1 MMEVS
6 LKVPL
11 GEQPHLKEKFAM
23 MEENRMDAQAQ
34 NLEDFLQYFNQM
46 EKYFEDMQDELLYL
60 RGQLDELNDKTLK
73 AKIDNFVKA
82 SGDRAHAAKVWLGA
96 LRNEVSEGIKQA
108 VGHVKYYGE
117 QALYTFI
124 DKSKAGRAL
133 SVIHEHL
140 EHSAKNLED
149 GARTMGDIGMELSAA
164 KGHRKNAKNLLM
176 GKDAADVFEYDYDKG
191 IVAKIRQDIEFCGK
205 IVKSMA
211 EHTENMQKSLDGFTQ
226 RALDNRAGR
235 DSKVPDSMEEKMKLA
250 GHGKGR

>member
-6 LKVPL
+6 LNVPL
-11 GEQPHLKEKFAM
+11 GEQPHLKEMFAM

-82 SGDRAHAAKVWLGA
+82 SGDRVHAAKVWLGA

-108 VGHVKYYGE
+108 VGHVKRHVKYYGE

-140 EHSAKNLED
+140 EQSAKTTEMEHGPWGILGWNLAQRRD
-149 GARTMGDIGMELSAA
+149 TGKMLKIFLWGKMQRMFLSMTTI
-164 KGHRKNAKNLLM
+164 RVLWQRS
-176 GKDAADVFEYDYDKG
+176 GK
-191 IVAKIRQDIEFCGK
+191 
-205 IVKSMA
+205 
-211 EHTENMQKSLDGFTQ
+211 
-226 RALDNRAGR
+226 
-235 DSKVPDSMEEKMKLA
+235 P
-250 GHGKGR
+250 

>member
-11 GEQPHLKEKFAM
+11 GEQPHLKEMFAM

-164 KGHRKNAKNLLM
+164 KGHRKNA
-176 GKDAADVFEYDYDKG
+176 ADVFEYDYDKG
-191 IVAKIRQDIEFCGK
+191 IVAKIRQAIEFCGK
-205 IVKSMA
+205 IAKSMA

-226 RALDNRAGR
+226 RSLDNRAGR
-235 DSKVPDSMEEKMKLA
+235 DSKVPDSVEEKMKLA

>member
-1 MMEVS
+1 
-6 LKVPL
+6 
-11 GEQPHLKEKFAM
+11 
-23 MEENRMDAQAQ
+23 
-34 NLEDFLQYFNQM
+34 M

-149 GARTMGDIGMELSAA
+149 GARIWGILGW
-164 KGHRKNAKNLLM
+164 NLAQRRDT
-176 GKDAADVFEYDYDKG
+176 GKML
-191 IVAKIRQDIEFCGK
+191 KIFLWGK
-205 IVKSMA
+205 
-211 EHTENMQKSLDGFTQ
+211 MQRMF
-226 RALDNRAGR
+226 
-235 DSKVPDSMEEKMKLA
+235 
-250 GHGKGR
+250 

>member
-1 MMEVS
+1 M
-6 LKVPL
+6 
-11 GEQPHLKEKFAM
+11 
-23 MEENRMDAQAQ
+23 
-34 NLEDFLQYFNQM
+34 
-46 EKYFEDMQDELLYL
+46 
-60 RGQLDELNDKTLK
+60 
-73 AKIDNFVKA
+73 
-82 SGDRAHAAKVWLGA
+82 HAAKVWLGA

-108 VGHVKYYGE
+108 VGHVKYYGD

-176 GKDAADVFEYDYDKG
+176 GKEAADVFEYDYDKG
-191 IVAKIRQDIEFCGK
+191 IVAKIRQAIEFCGK

-211 EHTENMQKSLDGFTQ
+211 GYTENMQKSLDGFTQ

-235 DSKVPDSMEEKMKLA
+235 DSKVPDSVEEKMKLA

>member
-11 GEQPHLKEKFAM
+11 GEQPHLKEMFAM

-73 AKIDNFVKA
+73 AKIDNFVK
-82 SGDRAHAAKVWLGA
+82 SVGDRVNAAKVWLGA

-108 VGHVKYYGE
+108 VGRVKYYGE

-124 DKSKAGRAL
+124 EKSKASRAL

-140 EHSAKNLED
+140 EHSAKSLED
-149 GARTMGDIGMELSAA
+149 GARTMEDIGIELSAA
-164 KGHRKNAKNLLM
+164 KGHRKNVRNLLI
-176 GKDAADVFEYDYDKG
+176 GIEKEEVFAYNKNWG
-191 IVAKIRQDIEFCGK
+191 IVANIRKAIEFCGK

-211 EHTENMQKSLDGFTQ
+211 GHTENMQKSLDGFTQ
-226 RALDNRAGR
+226 RTLDNRAGR
-235 DSKVPDSMEEKMKLA
+235 AGKVPDSVEEKMKLA

>member
-6 LKVPL
+6 LNVPL
-11 GEQPHLKEKFAM
+11 GEQPHLKEMFAM

-82 SGDRAHAAKVWLGA
+82 SGDRVHAAKVWLGA

-108 VGHVKYYGE
+108 VGHVKRHVKYYGE

-140 EHSAKNLED
+140 EQSAKNLED
-149 GARTMGDIGMELSAA
+149 GARTMGILGWNLAQRRDTGKMLKIFLWGKMQRMFLSMTTI
-164 KGHRKNAKNLLM
+164 RVLWQRS
-176 GKDAADVFEYDYDKG
+176 GK
-191 IVAKIRQDIEFCGK
+191 
-205 IVKSMA
+205 
-211 EHTENMQKSLDGFTQ
+211 
-226 RALDNRAGR
+226 
-235 DSKVPDSMEEKMKLA
+235 P
-250 GHGKGR
+250 

>member
-1 MMEVS
+1 M
-6 LKVPL
+6 
-11 GEQPHLKEKFAM
+11 
-23 MEENRMDAQAQ
+23 
-34 NLEDFLQYFNQM
+34 QY
-46 EKYFEDMQDELLYL
+46 ELVYL

-124 DKSKAGRAL
+124 DKPKAGRAL

-149 GARTMGDIGMELSAA
+149 GARTMWDIGMELSAA

-191 IVAKIRQDIEFCGK
+191 IVSKIRQDIEFCGK

-235 DSKVPDSMEEKMKLA
+235 DSKVPDSVEEKMKLA